1 MDGDH
6 RQHHLPASSH
16 HRHHHHQASSLR
28 AFVDTG
34 AEVTVLSAEA
44 AQRAGLLHLLDRR
57 YAGRATGVGSC
68 RVLGRLPAGCATL
81 VLGRECGN
89 VAGGDGEEDADT
101 IIAMPCPQLTV
112 LEETGTEEVDL
123 LIGLDVL
130 DEYGASISLRGCTL
144 TMDQSP
150 TTKTSSAPS
159 TEPPAQRIVI
169 ALARSNCD
177 GDVSNNENNETAE
190 QSSCVPLSSVPPLS
204 NSGASED
211 VGHRHA
217 PRTSSTDTSRGGW
230 SARRR
235 RGRREDDDL
244 IADLELLEQEASCSH
259 YSSVESDWAEEELSP
274 KTSFPRTGLVGRQ
287 EEGGGGGEED
297 TDEESEEYEDDDSY
311 DMSGV

>member
-1 MDGDH
+1 M
-6 RQHHLPASSH
+6 
-16 HRHHHHQASSLR
+16 
-28 AFVDTG
+28 
-34 AEVTVLSAEA
+34 SAEA

-81 VLGRECGN
+81 VLGREGGN
-89 VAGGDGEEDADT
+89 NEAGGDGEEDTDTDT

-112 LEETGTEEVDL
+112 LEETGTEDVDL

-150 TTKTSSAPS
+150 TMRTSSKSS
-159 TEPPAQRIVI
+159 TSMEPPAQRIVI
-169 ALARSNCD
+169 ALARSNCGGD
-177 GDVSNNENNETAE
+177 GSTNDNNEVAK
-190 QSSCVPLSSVPPLS
+190 QSSCVPLSSVPTPS

-211 VGHRHA
+211 VGHHHT
-217 PRTSSTDTSRGGW
+217 PTSRTSSTDRGGW

-259 YSSVESDWAEEELSP
+259 YSSESDWAEEEMSQ

-287 EEGGGGGEED
+287 EEIGGKGEEEGED
-297 TDEESEEYEDDDSY
+297 TDEESEEYEDDDNY

>member
-1 MDGDH
+1 M
-6 RQHHLPASSH
+6 
-16 HRHHHHQASSLR
+16 
-28 AFVDTG
+28 
-34 AEVTVLSAEA
+34 SAKA

-81 VLGRECGN
+81 VLGRDCGN
-89 VAGGDGEEDADT
+89 EAGGDGEDT
-101 IIAMPCPQLTV
+101 IAMPCPQLTV
-112 LEETGTEEVDL
+112 LEETGTEDVDL

-150 TTKTSSAPS
+150 TMRVSSASS

-169 ALARSNCD
+169 ALARNSCS
-177 GDVSNNENNETAE
+177 GDSINLNNNETAD
-190 QSSCVPLSSVPPLS
+190 QSSVVPSSPAPLS
-204 NSGASED
+204 NSGALAD
-211 VGHRHA
+211 VGHHHA
-217 PRTSSTDTSRGGW
+217 PGTNSAERGSW
-230 SARRR
+230 SGCRR

-259 YSSVESDWAEEELSP
+259 YSSESDWTEEEMSH
-274 KTSFPRTGLVGRQ
+274 KTSFPRMGLVGGQ
-287 EEGGGGGEED
+287 EEEGGGVFGGEED
-297 TDEESEEYEDDDSY
+297 TDEESEEYEDDDDDGF